1 MNEDY
6 ELFEWSG
13 TTQKYSMQMKSIDT
27 KLPPA
32 KTIER
37 GADAIRT
44 YWNGKNLR
52 KRKAND

>member
-1 MNEDY
+1 MNDDY
-6 ELFEWSG
+6 ELFVWDG
-13 TTQKYSMQMKSIDT
+13 TTTHYSNQMKSIDT
-27 KLPPA
+27 KLPPV

-52 KRKAND
+52 RRKQ